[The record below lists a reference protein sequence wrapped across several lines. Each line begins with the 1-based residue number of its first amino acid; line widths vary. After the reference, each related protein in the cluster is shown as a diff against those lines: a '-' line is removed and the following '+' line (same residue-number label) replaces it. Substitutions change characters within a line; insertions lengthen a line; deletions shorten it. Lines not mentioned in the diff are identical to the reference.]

1 MSPTATP
8 SRATFEPREL
18 ERELLARCQGLTE
31 RALASGADEAETF
44 GSRSRS
50 IGVRFEKG
58 DLKLTQVD
66 DGSTLGLRVFRG
78 QRLGFASTNQA
89 DERSLATTARDALDL
104 AGFARPDAHNRLPP
118 PRAVTALASLVEP
131 ALAALTVEEA
141 VEFGRAFVA
150 RVRALDPRI
159 SVDNAG
165 FDVASVTHAIAAS
178 TGVALA
184 ESDAMASFSVFGMA
198 VDGDDVG
205 GFHYDG
211 DSLRRLVELEPALDR
226 VARDFVEVATQNLR
240 SGTAE
245 SYRGP
250 VLFAP
255 DAFVDVFV
263 APLLSAASAIA
274 VQRKRSPLADK
285 LGAAIASSV
294 LDVTDE
300 PHERALSGAGS
311 FDREGQPTART
322 PIVARGVLQT
332 FLYNG
337 YAAAV
342 EGRAS
347 TGHAKGG
354 ARSVP
359 SLGVHAFTV
368 GAGRG
373 GNRDALLARLGRG
386 LFVQRF
392 SGTVDPASGDFSGVA
407 KSARWVEGGRV
418 VRSLKETLLSGN
430 AFALLKEVQE
440 LSTTRERLSGAALAP
455 YALVDGVSVTAG

>member
-1 MSPTATP
+1 MSTLSPAA
-8 SRATFEPREL
+8 RAPFEPREL
-18 ERELLARCQGLTE
+18 ERELLARCRSLTE
-31 RALASGADEAETF
+31 RALASGAAEAETF
-44 GSRSRS
+44 GTRSKS

-66 DGSTLGLRVFRG
+66 DGSTLGLRVFRDK
-78 QRLGFASTNQA
+78 RLGFASTNQA

-104 AGFARPDAHNRLPP
+104 ASFARPDEHNRLPA
-118 PRAVTALASLVEP
+118 PRPVTALAPLVEP

-141 VEFGRAFVA
+141 VELGRAFVA

-165 FDVASVTHAIAAS
+165 FDVACVTHAIAAS

-184 ESDAMASFSVFGMA
+184 ESDAQASFSVFGMA
-198 VDGDDVG
+198 VDGEDVG

-211 DSLRRLVELEPALDR
+211 DALRRLVDLEPALDR
-226 VARDFVEVATQNLR
+226 VARDFVDVSVGNLR
-240 SGTAE
+240 AGTAE

-255 DAFVDVFV
+255 DAFVEVFV

-274 VQRKRSPLADK
+274 VQRKRSPLAGK
-285 LGAAIASSV
+285 LGEAVAAPV
-294 LDVTDE
+294 LEIVDD
-300 PHERALSGAGS
+300 PHERTLAGAGA

-322 PIVARGVLQT
+322 PLVERGVLRT

-342 EGRAS
+342 EGRSS

-354 ARSVP
+354 ARGVP
-359 SLGVHAFTV
+359 GLGVHAV
-368 GAGRG
+368 SIGGGRG
-373 GNRDALLARLGRG
+373 GDRDAMLARLGRG

-392 SGTVDPASGDFSGVA
+392 SGTIDPASGDFSGVA

-430 AFALLKEVQE
+430 AFALLKEMTE
-440 LSTTRERLSGAALAP
+440 LSTTRERLSGSALAP
-455 YALVDGVSVTAG
+455 FALVDGVSVTAG